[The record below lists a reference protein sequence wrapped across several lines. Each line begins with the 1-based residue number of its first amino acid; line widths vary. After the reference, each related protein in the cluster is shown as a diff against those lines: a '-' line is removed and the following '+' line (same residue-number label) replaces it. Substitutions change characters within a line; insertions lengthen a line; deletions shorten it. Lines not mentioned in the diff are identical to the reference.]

1 MTAIR
6 PDTLEAP
13 ETALDSAFPAGFLW
27 GSATAA
33 YQVEGAWNEDG
44 RTPSIW
50 DTFARRAGAVRNAD
64 SGDIAADHYHRYAED
79 VALMADLGLSAYRFS
94 LSWPRVQPHGRGLAN
109 PAGLGFYDRLVD
121 ELLDKGV
128 TPVIT
133 AYHWDLPQELE
144 DAGGWTSR
152 DTAYHFADYLALAS
166 ARLGDRVSMWTTLNE
181 PWCSAFLGYA
191 SGVHAPGRQEP
202 ASALKAV
209 HHLLLAHGLGIGV
222 LREQVPDAQVSIVL
236 NLHSIRPSQPGTSD
250 DAAATK
256 VDGIAN
262 RIFLEPIL
270 RGHYPADVQ
279 EHTAH
284 LVDWADL
291 VHDNDLTEI
300 SRPIDTLGVNYYT
313 PTLVAAHEGD
323 TPAVRQDGH
332 GASAASPWVGA
343 DDVDFLQPPGARTM
357 MQWAVD
363 ATGLYDVLSR
373 VGREYPDLPLLIAE
387 NGAAY
392 DDYLDPT
399 GRIRDNERIDYLH
412 SHLTEVRRA
421 IADGVDVRGYF
432 VWSLLDN
439 FEWSY
444 GYSRRFGIVYV
455 DFATQRRWCKDSA
468 IWFRDAIARNGLDR
482 VGE

>member
-1 MTAIR
+1 MTA
-6 PDTLEAP
+6 T
-13 ETALDSAFPAGFLW
+13 ETTSPARTTTPFPTGFLW

-64 SGDIAADHYHRYAED
+64 TGDIAADHYHRHTED
-79 VALMADLGLSAYRFS
+79 VALMADLGLAAYRFS
-94 LSWPRVQPHGRGLAN
+94 LSWPRVQPGGRGPAN
-109 PAGLGFYDRLVD
+109 PAGLAFYDRLVD
-121 ELLDKGV
+121 ELLDNDI

-133 AYHWDLPQELE
+133 AYHWDLPQQLE
-144 DAGGWTSR
+144 DEGGWTNR
-152 DTAYHFADYLALAS
+152 DTANRFAEYLAMAA

-202 ASALKAV
+202 TSALRAA
-209 HHLLLAHGLGIGV
+209 HHLLLAHGLGVDV
-222 LREQVPDAQVSIVL
+222 LRQHVAGAQISLVL
-236 NLHSIRPSQPGTSD
+236 NLHSIRPAKPGTAD
-250 DAAATK
+250 DKAATK

-262 RIFLEPIL
+262 RIFLDPVL
-270 RGHYPADVQ
+270 RGHYPEDVQ
-279 EHTAH
+279 ANTAH
-284 LVDWADL
+284 LVDWPALVQDGDL
-291 VHDNDLTEI
+291 AQI
-300 SRPIDTLGVNYYT
+300 SRPIDALGVNYYT
-313 PTLVAAHEGD
+313 PTLVAAHEPGS
-323 TPAVRQDGH
+323 PAIRNDGH
-332 GASAASPWVGA
+332 GNGAGSPWVGA

-363 ATGLYDVLSR
+363 ATGLHDVLRRLGS
-373 VGREYPDLPLLIAE
+373 EHPDLPLLIAE

-399 GRIRDNERIDYLH
+399 GRIRDTERIDYLH
-412 SHLTEVRRA
+412 SHLAAVRQA
-421 IADGVDVRGYF
+421 IAEGIDVRGYF

-455 DFATQRRWCKDSA
+455 DFATQRRWRKDSA
-468 IWFRDAIARNGLDR
+468 DWFSSVIANNALPNQG
-482 VGE
+482 